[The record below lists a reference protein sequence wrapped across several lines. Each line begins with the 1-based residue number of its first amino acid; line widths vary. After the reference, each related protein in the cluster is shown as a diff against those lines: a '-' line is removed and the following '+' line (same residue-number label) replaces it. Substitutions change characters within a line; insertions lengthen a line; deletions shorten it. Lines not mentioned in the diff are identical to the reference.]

1 MKEHRPQHDNGTG
14 HRILI
19 VDDEESSIRTLERIM
34 QHYGY
39 TALASTTEPRRV
51 LPLFREFQPDMVLL
65 DLRMPGLDGFSLLR
79 QLSVRVP
86 EGQFLPIVVVS
97 GELASEAKQKALALG
112 AADFIAKPYDMSEVH
127 LRVRNLL
134 RTRDLAGRL
143 EDRVLERTRE
153 LATAEV
159 EVASRLAFAAEL
171 RDYRDG
177 AHVQRVGRN
186 SARLARLLG
195 LPDRTVELIRHA
207 APLHDI
213 GKIAIPDAV
222 LLKPDAL
229 SLEEWDV
236 MKTHT
241 TLGAQ
246 MLAGSRSPILQ
257 LAEEIALYHHENWDG
272 TGYTP
277 GLGGDDIPIAGRIV
291 TIADVFDALTH
302 VRPYKRMWSV
312 DETVEW
318 MQSMR
323 GHKFDPRV
331 LDALLELLAQPE
343 EDEAADDLAVWPGLV
358 EREQGA
364 GGAIV
369 SGALP
374 LL

>member
-1 MKEHRPQHDNGTG
+1 MTENPTRSENGKG
-14 HRILI
+14 PRILI
-19 VDDEESSIRTLERIM
+19 VDDEEPSIRTLERIM
-34 QHYGY
+34 QHHGY
-39 TALASTTEPRRV
+39 TDVASTTDPRRV
-51 LPLFREFQPDMVLL
+51 LSLFREFEPDMVLL
-65 DLRMPGLDGFSLLR
+65 DLRMPGLDGFSLIR

-97 GELASEAKQKALALG
+97 GEMATEAKQKALALG
-112 AADFIAKPYDMSEVH
+112 AVDFIEKPYDLTEVY

-134 RTRDLAGRL
+134 RTRDLTARL
-143 EDRVLERTRE
+143 EERVRERTRE
-153 LATAEV
+153 LDLAEV
-159 EVASRLAFAAEL
+159 EVANRLAFAAEL

-186 SARLARLLG
+186 SARLARVLG
-195 LPDRTVELIRHA
+195 QPDRMVELIRHA

-213 GKIAIPDAV
+213 GKIAIPDAI

-241 TLGAQ
+241 TLGAR

-257 LAEEIALYHHENWDG
+257 LAEEIALYHHENFDG

-277 GLGGDDIPIAGRIV
+277 GLAGEDIPVAGRIV
-291 TIADVFDALTH
+291 AVADVFDALTH
-302 VRPYKRMWSV
+302 LRPYKRGWSI
-312 DETVEW
+312 DESIEW

-323 GHKFDPRV
+323 GQKFDPLV
-331 LDALLELLAQPE
+331 LDALLNILESPPD
-343 EDEAADDLAVWPGLV
+343 DEAPDDLAVWPVLSEPDDGTSRL
-358 EREQGA
+358 A
-364 GGAIV
+364 G
-369 SGALP
+369 SLP